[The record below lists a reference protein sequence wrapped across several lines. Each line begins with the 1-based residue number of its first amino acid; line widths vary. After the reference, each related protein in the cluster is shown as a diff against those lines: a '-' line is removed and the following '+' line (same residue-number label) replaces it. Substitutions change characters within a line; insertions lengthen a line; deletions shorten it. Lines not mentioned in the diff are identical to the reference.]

1 MFIHWC
7 PTMMLITIIIMI
19 NKRHHH
25 EIFKT
30 KKISCIIKLKI
41 GVCVLIT
48 PEFHDYYYHHHH
60 HHFIMTKKNLL
71 LLTMFT
77 MTMMK
82 YPSLSLCLLLKNS
95 DEHRYNLVSFMI
107 YISILLKWFWFFYTI
122 QKTAVFLFG
131 FVDLPMKTIN
141 LWQFLMDVFESFFF
155 SLFLSLFIWLGQV
168 FNSHKVNE
176 HTFNK
181 PVFFIFVTYN
191 NNDFFSFFFEY
202 FSQNGGFGAHDLSSF
217 NNLRL

>member
-1 MFIHWC
+1 MC
-7 PTMMLITIIIMI
+7 
-19 NKRHHH
+19 
-25 EIFKT
+25 
-30 KKISCIIKLKI
+30 
-41 GVCVLIT
+41 VCVDNPWISWLLL
-48 PEFHDYYYHHHH
+48 PSSSSSSFYNDVND
-60 HHFIMTKKNLL
+60 KKNLL

-82 YPSLSLCLLLKNS
+82 YPSLSLCLLLKNI

-191 NNDFFSFFFEY
+191 NNDFFPFFWVLFPKWW
-202 FSQNGGFGAHDLSSF
+202 FWCTWSIFF
-217 NNLRL
+217 